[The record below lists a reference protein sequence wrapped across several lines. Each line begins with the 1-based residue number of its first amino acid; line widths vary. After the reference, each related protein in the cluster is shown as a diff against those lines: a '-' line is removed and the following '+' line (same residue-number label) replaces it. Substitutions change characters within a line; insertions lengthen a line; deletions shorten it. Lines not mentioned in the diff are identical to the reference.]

1 MLAQRDI
8 RRALSDYGAADAVL
22 RLEIARQ
29 YPDVQLTPSYSF
41 EEGFARYVLNAALQ
55 PLSGSHRSKA
65 LIAQAEAER
74 EHVAAQFEALQAGA
88 IGEMDRALEQY
99 KAAYLAWQ
107 TAGARLVEIQTQ
119 RETAARRALEAGEG
133 DRLGLAVVRL
143 ESITAARAQLDA
155 LARLA
160 TALAAVE
167 DAMQQPLEAALEIGE
182 APAAAPRR
190 GIQPGRNP

>member
-1 MLAQRDI
+1 
-8 RRALSDYGAADAVL
+8 V

-29 YPDVQLTPSYSF
+29 YPDAQLTPSYSF
-41 EEGFARYVLNAALQ
+41 EEGFARYVLNAGLQ
-55 PLSGSHRSKA
+55 PLSGARRSKA

-74 EHVAAQFEALQAGA
+74 EQVATQFEALQAGA
-88 IGEMDRALEQY
+88 IGEMDRTLEQY

-133 DRLGLAVVRL
+133 DRLGMAVVRL
-143 ESITAARAQLDA
+143 ESITAARAQLDS

-167 DAMQQPLEAALEIGE
+167 DAMQQPLEAALEIGD
-182 APAAAPRR
+182 APAIAPKR
-190 GIQPGRNP
+190 GTQPGRNP